1 MFAMIYNLE
10 IENILLSILI
20 PIETGH
26 NYTYIV
32 IAYQI
37 QTNQDNATRVRII
50 HGIYCN
56 PSPD

>member
-1 MFAMIYNLE
+1 MCAMIYNLE
-10 IENILLSILI
+10 SENVLLSILV
-20 PIETGH
+20 PIESGY

-32 IAYQI
+32 LAYQI
-37 QTNQDNATRVRII
+37 QTNQDNAIIVRII

>member
-1 MFAMIYNLE
+1 MFAMIYNFE
-10 IENILLSILI
+10 IENVLSILV
-20 PIETGH
+20 PIESGH

-37 QTNQDNATRVRII
+37 QTNQGNATRVRII
-50 HGIYCN
+50 HWIYRN